1 MNVLVIQNNA
11 QTPAALVGDH
21 LVAAGATLAPVLPL
35 APNPPRRWSNGSRNC
50 RTRASSRPTW
60 N

>member
-21 LVAAGATLAPVLPL
+21 LIAAGVCALF
-35 APNPPRRWSNGSRNC
+35 
-50 RTRASSRPTW
+50 
-60 N
+60 

>member
-21 LVAAGATLAPVLPL
+21 LVAAGAKLAAGWL
-35 APNPPRRWSNGSRNC
+35 
-50 RTRASSRPTW
+50 
-60 N
+60 